1 MNETVD
7 PSAQS
12 GKGLKRYRGML
23 VSLCVF
29 ALPHP
34 QNNPARNASDLPR
47 NFVSFICVKGKP

>member
-12 GKGLKRYRGML
+12 GKGLKRYRGIP

-29 ALPHP
+29 IPPHP
-34 QNNPARNASDLPR
+34 QNNPARNALGLPR
-47 NFVSFICVKGKP
+47 DFVSY

>member
-29 ALPHP
+29 IPPHP
-34 QNNPARNASDLPR
+34 QNNPARNALGLPR
-47 NFVSFICVKGKP
+47 NLISY

>member
-47 NFVSFICVKGKP
+47 NFVSFI